1 LDTILN
7 DDDLDDDYHKNMEED
22 IFHGASDHSQG
33 DGEAELIESPRA
45 MLKKMRDASR
55 RAAQKDLDGK
65 RAALRQQIPVKKTL
79 NLKNAGQNVIQIKL
93 PPMGQLRKKGASPY
107 Q

>member
-1 LDTILN
+1 
-7 DDDLDDDYHKNMEED
+7 MEED

-33 DGEAELIESPRA
+33 DGEAEMIESPRA

-65 RAALRQQIPVKKTL
+65 RAALRE
-79 NLKNAGQNVIQIKL
+79 
-93 PPMGQLRKKGASPY
+93 
-107 Q
+107 

>member
-1 LDTILN
+1 MDTILN

-22 IFHGASDHSQG
+22 IFHGGSDHSQG
-33 DGEAELIESPRA
+33 DGDAELIESPRA

-55 RAAQKDLDGK
+55 K
-65 RAALRQQIPVKKTL
+65 AALRQHIPVKKTL

-93 PPMGQLRKKGASPY
+93 PPMGQLRKKGASPFM
-107 Q
+107 